1 MVMVVIESAPSCD
14 YVVLLGDFNE
24 TSYGHMAPGHCMFQ
38 VNYWFVKNVI
48 RSVAV
53 CSGSF
58 VEEEKS

>member
-38 VNYWFVKNVI
+38 VNYWFRKHVI

-53 CSGSF
+53 CSGYLG
-58 VEEEKS
+58 EEERS